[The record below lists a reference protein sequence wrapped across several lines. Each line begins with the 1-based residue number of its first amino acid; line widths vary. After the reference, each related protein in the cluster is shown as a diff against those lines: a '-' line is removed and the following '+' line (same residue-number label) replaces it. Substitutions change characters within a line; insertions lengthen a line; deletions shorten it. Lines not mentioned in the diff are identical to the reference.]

1 MSSQEEDREKA
12 LKAWGINQAAV
23 IFAALLSVALP
34 LAWGWSTMS
43 NPGGFGWDG
52 LAKFWILSLLG
63 IGAVGEFIRRM
74 SNWELGEP
82 ICTWFW
88 QK

>member
-1 MSSQEEDREKA
+1 MGSQKDGREKA
-12 LKAWGINQAAV
+12 LEEWGFNQAAV
-23 IFAALLSVALP
+23 ITAVLVSVILP

-43 NPGGFGWDG
+43 NTGGYGWVG
-52 LAKFWILSLLG
+52 LAKFWIVSLLG

-82 ICTWFW
+82 ICKWFW